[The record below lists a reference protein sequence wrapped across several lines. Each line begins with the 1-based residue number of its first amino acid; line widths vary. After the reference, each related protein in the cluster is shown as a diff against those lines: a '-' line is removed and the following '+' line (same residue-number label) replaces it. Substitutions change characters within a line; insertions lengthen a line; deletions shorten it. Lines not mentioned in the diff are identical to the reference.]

1 MVIFSGKLLNYQSV
15 RENGGFLDQCHSL
28 LICFRTAFLF
38 HLGSWLSID
47 QKFFQAWNYTPSNDW
62 FFSNDSFPI
71 LSKYPSVLNVFHDFM
86 LFHVD
91 SCYVWIFMAG
101 LFTDIHSFLG
111 LKPDQI
117 CSLTSF
123 SSARRT
129 LETGWSGSSTCHPEL
144 APPPSAATVSR
155 CVATDGRVQGLG
167 QGLAGAAATSP
178 MGLYYT
184 QYNRI

>member
-1 MVIFSGKLLNYQSV
+1 MA
-15 RENGGFLDQCHSL
+15 GFLDQCHSL

-47 QKFFQAWNYTPSNDW
+47 QKFFQAWNYTPSNVW

-167 QGLAGAAATSP
+167 QGLRQPALWG
-178 MGLYYT
+178 YT
-184 QYNRI
+184 IPNIIEYNVDINRSI